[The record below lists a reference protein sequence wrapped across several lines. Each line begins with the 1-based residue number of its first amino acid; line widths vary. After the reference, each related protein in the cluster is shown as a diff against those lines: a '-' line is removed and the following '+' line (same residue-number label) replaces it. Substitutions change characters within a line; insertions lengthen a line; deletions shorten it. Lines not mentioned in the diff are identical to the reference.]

1 MNLDDLNELEE
12 YEKEEVEVVNK
23 MIWEK
28 IVLAPKKKKEKNK
41 IKAKMS
47 FGKPRKKNI
56 REEVSVKEIKK
67 NRNGSNTRTEDSL
80 F

>member
-1 MNLDDLNELEE
+1 
-12 YEKEEVEVVNK
+12 